1 MNAALVS
8 IVDDD
13 ASIRDAM
20 THLLRSMGCSVR
32 CFPSA
37 KAFLESDTRTHT
49 SLIISDIAMQAMDG
63 FEMCEKLR
71 LLGQPP
77 PTVFMTALAL
87 DTVINKM
94 QRSGA
99 VALLRK
105 PVDVAHLSRII
116 DAHLSK

>member
-13 ASIRDAM
+13 ASIREAVTD
-20 THLLRSMGCSVR
+20 LLRSMGCTVR

-37 KAFLESDTRTHT
+37 KAFLESDSRMHT
-49 SLIISDIAMQAMDG
+49 SLIISDIAMPAMDG

-71 LLGQPP
+71 LLGPPP

-87 DTVINKM
+87 DTIENKM
-94 QRSGA
+94 QQSGA
-99 VALLRK
+99 IAVLGK
-105 PVDVAHLSRII
+105 PVDATRLSQII